1 MMDKIIDYVKEHGID
16 KNSYVLNIT
25 HIDLDG
31 LVSTINLKNF
41 FNEVFYVERN
51 YDKINDYFR
60 NVLFTGN
67 HSFEKPDIVIVTDIS
82 VEEEILDE
90 CEERN
95 IPIIILDHHET
106 AYHLNARDNCYV
118 DEGDELSGAG
128 VTLEFIK
135 RMGYTDTKLDKLNKI
150 ANEFDLFLFKR
161 FPELR
166 KFDVCGKKLSLAEML
181 NFLFFRIRNNEEF
194 IKRWI
199 DGWGK
204 GFTKQEIEW
213 LKDEQRIAKEHIEK
227 LVGNPQL
234 EINLDEDKVLIMSY
248 ENIIAVADYY
258 LDTLDKQLLIFFDH
272 TRGKFSG
279 RVNDNGN
286 INIGKIFKLLKEK
299 YDYIDNGGGHEK
311 AGGGNIVGLEN
322 FEEFID
328 NVVKLADYYAR
339 KN

>member
-1 MMDKIIDYVKEHGID
+1 M
-16 KNSYVLNIT
+16 
-25 HIDLDG
+25 
-31 LVSTINLKNF
+31 
-41 FNEVFYVERN
+41 
-51 YDKINDYFR
+51 
-60 NVLFTGN
+60 
-67 HSFEKPDIVIVTDIS
+67 
-82 VEEEILDE
+82 
-90 CEERN
+90 
-95 IPIIILDHHET
+95 
-106 AYHLNARDNCYV
+106 
-118 DEGDELSGAG
+118 
-128 VTLEFIK
+128 
-135 RMGYTDTKLDKLNKI
+135 
-150 ANEFDLFLFKR
+150 
-161 FPELR
+161 
-166 KFDVCGKKLSLAEML
+166 
-181 NFLFFRIRNNEEF
+181 
-194 IKRWI
+194 
-199 DGWGK
+199 
-204 GFTKQEIEW
+204 
-213 LKDEQRIAKEHIEK
+213 KDEQRIAKEHIEK